1 MRPAPVSAVSSR
13 RGAFLLA
20 LLAGT
25 VTVPASAPATPD
37 ASSPSVVC
45 ARITRTFEIG
55 FGKWGGAG
63 TGTKNEFFALA
74 GGDGANRPGG
84 YLNYGLATPTRADT
98 DASCRRATLRPNP
111 SRRRLSKPFRY
122 RETSN
127 GNVYFMGGGGRQL
140 VADRLW
146 WGTIDATDRD
156 SYGVR
161 FRCASGGRFAV
172 FITDSRDRAGR
183 VVGSY
188 FSVRFRR
195 ELLATAVLR
204 EQGESFFRIS
214 SRCEQQ

>member
-1 MRPAPVSAVSSR
+1 LRPVLGSG
-13 RGAFLLA
+13 GAFLLA

-25 VTVPASAPATPD
+25 AAVPAAAPARPD

-45 ARITRTFEIG
+45 TRITRTFEIG

-63 TGTKNEFFALA
+63 TSTKSEFFALA
-74 GGDGANRPGG
+74 GGPGANRPGG

-98 DASCRRATLRPNP
+98 DDSCRRATLRPNP

-127 GNVYFMGGGGRQL
+127 GNVYFTDSAGRQI
-140 VADRLW
+140 VAERVS
-146 WGTIDATDRD
+146 WGTIDATDRE
-156 SYGVR
+156 SSAVR

-172 FITDSRDRAGR
+172 LITDSRDRAGQ

-188 FSVRFRR
+188 FSVRFGR

-204 EQGESFFRIS
+204 EQGQSFFRIS
-214 SRCEQQ
+214 SRCERQ

>member
-1 MRPAPVSAVSSR
+1 LRSEAGVTLSR
-13 RGAFLLA
+13 RRAFLLA
-20 LLAGT
+20 LLTGAA
-25 VTVPASAPATPD
+25 TVPASAPAGPE
-37 ASSPSVVC
+37 ASSPGVAC

-63 TGTKNEFFALA
+63 TSIKREFFALA

-98 DASCRRATLRPNP
+98 DASCRRTTLRPNP

-127 GNVYFMGGGGRQL
+127 GNVYFAGGGARQL

-146 WGTIDATDRD
+146 WGAIDPTDRE

-172 FITDSRDRAGR
+172 LITDSRDRAGR
-183 VVGSY
+183 VVGTY
-188 FSVRFRR
+188 FSVRRGR
-195 ELLATAVLR
+195 ELLATAILR
-204 EQGESFFRIS
+204 EEGESFFRIS
-214 SRCEQQ
+214 SGCEQQ

>member
-1 MRPAPVSAVSSR
+1 VRPALGSR
-13 RGAFLLA
+13 GTFLLA

-25 VTVPASAPATPD
+25 AAVPASAPARPD

-45 ARITRTFEIG
+45 TRITRTFEIG

-63 TGTKNEFFALA
+63 TSIKSEFFALA
-74 GGDGANRPGG
+74 GGAGANRPGG

-98 DASCRRATLRPNP
+98 DDSCRRTTLRPNP

-127 GNVYFMGGGGRQL
+127 GNVYFIGSGGRQI
-140 VADRLW
+140 VAERVS

-156 SYGVR
+156 SDAVT
-161 FRCASGGRFAV
+161 FRCAFGGRFAV
-172 FITDSRDRAGR
+172 LITDSRDRAGQ

-188 FSVRFRR
+188 FSVRFGR

-204 EQGESFFRIS
+204 EQGQSFFRIS